1 MSNILSTQNTN
12 VNNEIPARKLEAKSN
27 FGKYIEA
34 PQSLPKY
41 SIDKVLQEKD
51 EFRRNIVQTQN
62 ETLYKKKSN
71 NGLLKLG
78 IVLAAVGSFFLLKGK
93 KSIK

>member
-1 MSNILSTQNTN
+1 MSNILNTQNTN

-27 FGKYIEA
+27 FGRYIEA

-51 EFRRNIVQTQN
+51 EFRRNIIQTQN

-71 NGLLKLG
+71 GLFKLG
-78 IVLAAVGSFFLLKGK
+78 IILAAVGSFFLLKGK

>member
-1 MSNILSTQNTN
+1 MSNILNTQNTN
-12 VNNEIPARKLEAKSN
+12 VNNEIPARKLGGKSN
-27 FGKYIEA
+27 FSRYIEA

-51 EFRRNIVQTQN
+51 EFRRNIIQTQN

-71 NGLLKLG
+71 RLLKLG
-78 IVLAAVGSFFLLKGK
+78 IILAAVGSFFLLKGK

>member
-27 FGKYIEA
+27 FGRYIEA

-71 NGLLKLG
+71 GLLKLG
-78 IVLAAVGSFFLLKGK
+78 IMLATVGGFFLLKGK
-93 KSIK
+93 KLIK